1 MMATASIEKPLS
13 PKARLFAERLGW
25 SQDFNAT
32 QIAIGVGYSPR
43 SARKTA
49 SDLLA
54 DPRVKAIVDGIMA
67 QRLAE
72 SRIRPDRVLEELAAI
87 AFSSIDDYEIA
98 KADQPNAGHVI
109 EKPAA
114 PGAMRA
120 VKEVTIKQWINSKF
134 SLVTQTKI
142 KLHDKSGA
150 LSNAMKH
157 LGLLKEEKVRHEHTG
172 KDGAPIEHT
181 HSITVRFVKPNAPNE
196 SSGGGDDGGR

>member
-1 MMATASIEKPLS
+1 MSDRTELNAAGERPLS
-13 PKARLFAERLGW
+13 KKARQFAELLGW

-32 QIAIGVGYSPR
+32 RCAREAGYSEQR
-43 SARKTA
+43 ARKTA
-49 SDLLA
+49 SELLA

-87 AFSSIDDYEIA
+87 AFSSIDDYTVA
-98 KADQPNAGHVI
+98 KADQPNAGEVL
-109 EKPAA
+109 EKPSA

-120 VKEVTIKQWINSKF
+120 VKEVTIKQWINSKS

-150 LSNAMKH
+150 LANAMKH
-157 LGLLKEEKVRHEHTG
+157 LGLLKEKVEHSG
-172 KDGAPIEHT
+172 PDGAPIPHD
-181 HSITVRFVKPNAPNE
+181 HSITVRFVKPNGE
-196 SSGGGDDGGR
+196 GGQ